1 MKYIK
6 SLLVSTFVLLA
17 CLSLHAQSA
26 LGFAGEDKKT
36 VHLSDNSQQVEIGL
50 PDDDPTH
57 CYEWSGP
64 NILTDPHK
72 PVITVNPQEP
82 MVVYTVTRHS
92 TCAPETD
99 QVVVSMVDT
108 IGIVSVTPLKD
119 CYNDGDPVDIS
130 DFEIVTDPPGFGS
143 LATVTPDHARN
154 SWGGIVDPTDF
165 TIRLTYGNYTSSRT
179 VTVDVYN
186 EGLEISI
193 GTSLHLNKVKNT
205 LQTLRKVIENAKNLA
220 NLVSKTGGVL
230 PCDLEFD
237 ASLNIPDEQWFKAC
251 CNGNELTGYRMS
263 GFSFTPSLNL
273 DCYIPIP
280 YVSFPKAGGLSAH
293 LGLGYGMEFGP
304 VSYAYKGECTGGVS
318 VDVRMFV
325 RIAGGVEFS
334 LLSRD
339 ILSAQADLEGIGSAS
354 FRWTLGESCEFSGV
368 QVDIDLVGKVTFL
381 SFLTEEV
388 RIPVYSHLF
397 GK

>member
-17 CLSLHAQSA
+17 CFSLHAQSA
-26 LGFAGEDKKT
+26 RGFAGEDKKV

-72 PVITVNPQEP
+72 PVITVNPREP
-82 MVVYTVTRHS
+82 MVVYHVTLHS

-99 QVVVSMVDT
+99 EVVVSTVDT

-130 DFEIVTDPPGFGS
+130 DFEVETDPPGYGS
-143 LATVTPDHARN
+143 LATVTPDRAVN
-154 SWGGIVDPTDF
+154 TWGGVVDPTEF
-165 TIRLTYGNYTSSRT
+165 TIKLTYGNYTSSRT

-186 EGLEISI
+186 EGLEIST
-193 GTSLHLNKVKNT
+193 GTSLHLNKVLNALETMRKIIEKGKKIADLMSKTKGT
-205 LQTLRKVIENAKNLA
+205 LSCEIGFDA
-220 NLVSKTGGVL
+220 NLGL
-230 PCDLEFD
+230 P
-237 ASLNIPDEQWFKAC
+237 SHSYFKAC
-251 CNGNELTGYRMS
+251 CNGEEITGYRIS
-263 GFSFTPSLNL
+263 GFSFAPSMNL

-280 YVSFPKAGGLSAH
+280 YLSIPKVGGLHAH
-293 LGLGYGMEFGP
+293 LGVGYGLSLEP
-304 VSYAYKGECTGGVS
+304 ITYTYKGECSGIPS
-318 VDVRMFV
+318 VVVNMYIQ
-325 RIAGGVEFS
+325 IAGGIEFS

-339 ILSAQADLEGIGSAS
+339 ILSIQG
-354 FRWTLGESCEFSGV
+354 
-368 QVDIDLVGKVTFL
+368 DLVGTGSTGVRWTVGEGFEWSGLKVAVDLRYQATFV
-381 SFLTEEV
+381 SFFTVEKKV
-388 RIPVYSHLF
+388 PVGSWVI